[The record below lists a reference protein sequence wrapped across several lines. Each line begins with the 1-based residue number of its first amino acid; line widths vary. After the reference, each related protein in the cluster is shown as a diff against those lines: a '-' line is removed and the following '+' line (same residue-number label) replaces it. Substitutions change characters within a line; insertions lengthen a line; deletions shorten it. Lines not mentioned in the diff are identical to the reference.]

1 MSRTGGQAAR
11 ENTMYD
17 VNHLQ
22 EKHAEAMLQLS
33 KDQEK
38 SARKLQHQLQQIDE
52 AFGKLSEA
60 LTTSLETSNPSN
72 IKRPRIGGFF
82 SQLRG
87 LFL

>member
-1 MSRTGGQAAR
+1 
-11 ENTMYD
+11 MYN
-17 VNHLQ
+17 VNHLKEQ
-22 EKHAEAMLQLS
+22 HAEAMLQLS

-52 AFGKLSEA
+52 AFGQLNEV
-60 LTTSLETSNPSN
+60 LTTSLAHSVPSN